1 MRELGYRY
9 ELAKALLDR
18 GELLRDSGSDAEAT
32 PLIDEARAIF
42 AELGAQPLLERAER
56 ALAGRPTQAA

>member
-9 ELAKALLDR
+9 ELAKVLLDR
-18 GELLRDSGSDAEAT
+18 GELLRDVDRGGEAAQC
-32 PLIDEARAIF
+32 IDEARAIF